1 MCDRA
6 CSLKIRD
13 EAFVLCFEILQ
24 EKLSDCYLYGSFAR
38 GDNNPF
44 SDVDIMM
51 VVDMTY
57 DDIKKIR
64 SKISEIASDLSLK
77 YDVTVSL
84 KLQPKDI
91 FYRYKDVVPFY
102 KNVLKEGIRYS
113 FI

>member
-1 MCDRA
+1 MCDRN

-13 EAFVLCFEILQ
+13 EAFALCFDVLQ

-38 GDNNPF
+38 GDNNPY

-51 VVDMTY
+51 VVNMTY
-57 DDIKKIR
+57 EEINKIR
-64 SKISEIASDLSLK
+64 SRISAIASDLSLK

-91 FYRYKDVVPFY
+91 FYRFKDVVPFY
-102 KNVLKEGIRYS
+102 RNVLKEGIRY
-113 FI
+113 

>member
-1 MCDRA
+1 
-6 CSLKIRD
+6 
-13 EAFVLCFEILQ
+13 
-24 EKLSDCYLYGSFAR
+24 
-38 GDNNPF
+38 
-44 SDVDIMM
+44 MM